1 MRDFKELNVWKK
13 AHQMVMEVY
22 RITAN
27 FPSDERFGLVAQ
39 LRRSAAS
46 VPANIA
52 EGCGRNSDPD
62 LSRFLSIA
70 AGSASETEYHMF
82 LAHDLKLIDKND
94 YSKSDKQINEI
105 KRMLNVFIQKLKNNT

>member
-1 MRDFKELNVWKK
+1 MRDFRELKVWQK
-13 AHQMVMEVY
+13 AHQMVVEIY
-22 RITAN
+22 RITGN

-62 LSRFLSIA
+62 LSRFLIIA
-70 AGSASETEYHMF
+70 SGSASETEYHMF
-82 LAHDLKLIDKND
+82 LAHDLRFIDKND
-94 YSKSDKQINEI
+94 YSKLDRQINEI
-105 KRMLNVFIQKLKNNT
+105 KRMLYVFIQKLKKTP